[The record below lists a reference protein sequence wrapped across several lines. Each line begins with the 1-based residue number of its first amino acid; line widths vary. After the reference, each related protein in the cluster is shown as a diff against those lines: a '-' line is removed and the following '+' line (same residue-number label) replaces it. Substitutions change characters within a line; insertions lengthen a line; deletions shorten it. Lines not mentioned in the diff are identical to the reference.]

1 MNENTEKYLSCT
13 WAHSGLEF
21 KPDSIRSCCFFC
33 LYNQNEEAITLAENY
48 RGEIINWDELF
59 LKKNK
64 LKLSNK
70 NKNYLA
76 ECKKCS
82 NLKIKEWD
90 DRNYI
95 DAILFNQW
103 TQCNSNCIYCK
114 TKNDKNYQKISTYKI
129 SPILK
134 EMIQKKILIN
144 TPDSFVDFGGGEVTL
159 LDEFDEIINI
169 LLNFGI
175 NEIIINSSGIEY
187 SNTIANI
194 LALGKTI
201 LTISIDSASSKT
213 YKKIKQVDKFL
224 NVVENIKKY
233 YNALP
238 ENKKNNLLVKYIIIP
253 GINDNIKEIDL
264 FFSLLSS
271 IGIKSIILTI
281 ESHYLT
287 KNNNFIPKNVEFLYK
302 YISTKAKKNR
312 INIDYFYNPAS
323 KNNNSTQMDF
333 FASNSALAKAYLA
346 FYKLKYSHMNVDYKT
361 LFNND

>member
-1 MNENTEKYLSCT
+1 MNESNEKYLSCT

-33 LYNQNEEAITLAENY
+33 LYNKNEKEITLVENY
-48 RGEIINWDELF
+48 IGEIIDWDELF
-59 LKKNK
+59 SKKNK
-64 LKLSNK
+64 IKLKNK
-70 NKNYLA
+70 NENYLA

-82 NLKIKEWD
+82 NLKIKEWN

-95 DAILFNQW
+95 DTILFNQW

-114 TKNDKNYQKISTYKI
+114 TKNDKNYQKILTYKI
-129 SPILK
+129 APVLK

-169 LLNFGI
+169 LINFGI
-175 NEIIINSSGIEY
+175 NEIIINSSGIDY
-187 SNTIANI
+187 SKTIAKI
-194 LALGKTI
+194 LTLGKTI
-201 LTISIDSASSKT
+201 LTISIDSASRET
-213 YKKIKQVDKFL
+213 YEKIKQVDKFS
-224 NVVENIKKY
+224 NVIENIKKY

-238 ENKKNNLLVKYIIIP
+238 EDKKNNLSLKYIIIP

-264 FFSLLSS
+264 FFSLLSN

-287 KNNNFIPKNVEFLYK
+287 KNNNFIPPTIEFLYK
-302 YISTKAKKNR
+302 YFSKKANKNQ
-312 INIDYFYNPAS
+312 INIDYFYNLPS
-323 KNNNSTQMDF
+323 KNNNSAQMDF
-333 FASNSALAKAYLA
+333 FVLNSTLAKAYLA
-346 FYKLKYSHMNVDYKT
+346 FHKLKYSNMNVDYKT